1 MCSLGNLVALIL
13 WSFSTLS
20 VGCGGGG
27 GQQPDAGSAAPP
39 DSGAVDAAPPAIR
52 HLGIEVDQPAGFD
65 HGMQIDRVTAFGV
78 DSIQLTF
85 PWTAFEPD
93 GHGFDDQ
100 VLGFFEGGMTFYR
113 GKGLHVVLSVPVV
126 DTVATFVPSDLAGK
140 PLDAPEVIARAQVMI
155 GEVLARSGS
164 ELDYLVL
171 SNEVDINAGDGT
183 PAWSEVD
190 ALTAALAAKVHL
202 LRPDV
207 HTGISISASALI
219 HAPVNADAVAAIGKH
234 EVGFVT
240 YYQAG
245 NFGSTTSSDVAAD
258 LAAIVAATDRPVVLK
273 ELGYA
278 TGPALGGSEAGQA
291 AFVRDAFAAWD
302 AQAPHIPLV
311 MFSRMFDGERSA
323 CEAQAASYGLPG
335 DEGFIQFLCTLGLRT
350 YTDGDKPAWAS
361 FVTAAQARVFGR

>member
-1 MCSLGNLVALIL
+1 MRSVGNVLVSIV
-13 WSFSTLS
+13 WSFSTLAA
-20 VGCGGGG
+20 GCGGGPG
-27 GQQPDAGSAAPP
+27 HSDAGIADTPSGGGDLDAP
-39 DSGAVDAAPPAIR
+39 PPAIR

-65 HGMQIDRVTAFGV
+65 HGAQIDRVTPFGV
-78 DSIQLTF
+78 DAIQLTF

-93 GHGFDDQ
+93 GRGFDGQ
-100 VLGFFEGGMTFYR
+100 VLGVFEGGMTFYR
-113 GKGLHVVLSVPVV
+113 GKGLRVVLSVPIV

-140 PLDAPEVIARAQVMI
+140 RLDAPEVIARAEAMI

-164 ELDYLVL
+164 ELGYLVL

-183 PAWSEVD
+183 PAWSEIN
-190 ALTAALAAKVHL
+190 ALTAALAAKVHS

-207 HTGISISASALI
+207 AAGISISASSLTRS
-219 HAPVNADAVAAIGKH
+219 PVNAEAVAAIGKH
-234 EVGFVT
+234 EVAFVT

-245 NFGSTTSSDVAAD
+245 NFGTTTSSDIAAD

-291 AFVRDAFAAWD
+291 AFVADAFAAWD
-302 AQAPHIPLV
+302 AHAARIPLV

-323 CEAQAASYGLPG
+323 CEAQAVSYGLPG
-335 DEGFIQFLCTLGLRT
+335 DEAFIQFLCTLGLRT
-350 YTDGDKPAWAS
+350 YTDAEKPAWTRFA
-361 FVTAAQARVFGR
+361 TAAQARTFGR